1 MPLINLKIHLELD
14 WIKGCILSSAG
25 DSAINQGTNICEV
38 LSSLFKGVKRLF
50 VVTHAIAGN
59 VANNEAGIKDN
70 KEYFLPRSEGEILKI
85 ITY

>member
-1 MPLINLKIHLELD
+1 MIDLKD
-14 WIKGCILSSAG
+14 LSIGTVIRLSCKV
-25 DSAINQGTNICEV
+25 INQGTNICEV
-38 LSSLFKGVKRLF
+38 LSSLFKGAKRLF